1 MTMQHSA
8 RAGGLASARNATA
21 AWLLH
26 HATIGR
32 PALLGTLSMATIVL
46 AWQISATFGFI
57 DTLFLPPPTEIMRAL
72 VEVVTSDT
80 FPRDLQTSAYEFG
93 LGLGISILVGG
104 TLGVLAGW
112 YRPFDE
118 LLRPIV
124 IAVNSVPNLALIP
137 IIILLFGI
145 GTTSKIVLVLLS
157 CIVVMEMNTQAG
169 VENVDRQLKRMA
181 RSFGA
186 TDRQLIR
193 TVVLPGMVPFFMTGV
208 RICVGKAV
216 VAVAVAELFGSV
228 AGLGNILIKAQS
240 EMNMAV
246 MYAAVVLLTV
256 IGIALTQTAVLLERL
271 LTRWKD

>member
-1 MTMQHSA
+1 MAMDHSGAAMTAERMNGVTRIVRDSFQS
-8 RAGGLASARNATA
+8 S
-21 AWLLH
+21 
-26 HATIGR
+26 R
-32 PALLGTLSMATIVL
+32 PAILGTLSIALIVL
-46 AWQISATFGFI
+46 CWQLSATFGLI
-57 DTLFLPPPTEIMRAL
+57 DTLFLPPPLEIVEAL
-72 VEVVTSDT
+72 FQIVTSDT
-80 FPRDLQTSAYEFG
+80 FPRDLRTSAYEFG

-118 LLRPIV
+118 MLRPIV

-137 IIILLFGI
+137 IIILVFGI
-145 GTTSKIVLVLLS
+145 GTTSKIILVLLS

-186 TDRQLIR
+186 TDRQMIK
-193 TVVLPGMVPFFMTGV
+193 TVIVPGMIPFFMTGV

-240 EMNMAV
+240 EMNMPV
-246 MYAAVVLLTV
+246 MYASVVLLTI
-256 IGIALTQTAVLLERL
+256 IGIALTQSVVMLERAL
-271 LTRWKD
+271 SRWKD